1 MAPKYNIYDVV
12 VFSNIVYEIRGV
24 YAMDWLYNETFVYGL
39 IVYGSSPSEPL
50 YGKMLIVREGLLQ
63 KATDRDIFV
72 WEILYVKK

>member
-12 VFSNIVYEIRGV
+12 MFNNIVYEIRGV
-24 YAMDWLYNETFVYGL
+24 YAMDWLFNETFVYGL
-39 IVYGSSPSEPL
+39 IVYGSSPSESI